1 MLQNASGYSFYR
13 FWLIKFKS
21 AGGGGVK
28 LLPHIRLRLIDSN
41 FIIARCKLIY
51 PLVIYLFLLCFCD
64 ILVAFNAF
72 WNFYGI

>member
-1 MLQNASGYSFYR
+1 MLVVTAFTVSDLLSLNQQR
-13 FWLIKFKS
+13 
-21 AGGGGVK
+21 GGGRGGVK

-72 WNFYGI
+72 